1 MFHFTKASASL
12 RTRLILIPP
21 IFLFAGIMVAVTTTL
36 IDAYP
41 DRITVETTSGMT
53 IAGHLIRHTLDNI
66 KSVDDLDANLDRL
79 AKELSNV
86 RHVMVE
92 YRLAPG
98 SPVGKLITPTSE
110 REAPSWFVN
119 WLAPAS
125 TSETFPIVNAGQW
138 GGELVMFAEPADEV
152 DEIWHELIFLI
163 GLLSAISVGIAS
175 LIWLSTNVALKPLRD
190 LVEGLNRLEKG
201 QFDGLME
208 TRVAELQRAAQQFNR
223 LAKSLARAEADNR
236 LLIDRLMSI
245 QESERKTLARELHDE
260 FGASLFGIRAA
271 ASCIVES
278 ATANGAERDRL
289 AEIAERA
296 GAISALA
303 DTIQKHNYRMLERIR
318 PVVLDQMGLY
328 NALRHLVG
336 AWAADHRGCS
346 CELEMP
352 PGRPVLGE
360 EVSLTIYRI
369 VQECLTNVAR
379 HSEATHVNISMKT
392 TADHSMSIDIA
403 DDGIGLS
410 QNFRFGFGFLG
421 MSERARRIGGRLKV
435 SNGAKKG
442 TLVEVLIPGVTN
454 GCEPYD
460 DPRTIR
466 LALQNGK
473 DTAQDGIMS

>member
-21 IFLFAGIMVAVTTTL
+21 IFLVAGIIVAVSTTL
-36 IDAYP
+36 VEAP
-41 DRITVETTSGMT
+41 DRIAVETTSGLT
-53 IAGHLIRHTLDNI
+53 IAGHLVQHTLDNI
-66 KSVDDLDANLDRL
+66 KSADDLDSNLDRL
-79 AKELSNV
+79 AKELSHV
-86 RHVMVE
+86 RHVRVE

-98 SPVGKLITPTSE
+98 LPVSKLITPVSDW
-110 REAPSWFVN
+110 EAPSWFLN
-119 WLAPAS
+119 WLAPAPIS
-125 TSETFPIVNAGQW
+125 QIFPIVNTGQRS
-138 GGELVMFAEPADEV
+138 GELAMSAQPADEI
-152 DEIWHELIFLI
+152 DEIWHELVFLI
-163 GLLSAISVGIAS
+163 GLLSAISVGIVS
-175 LIWLSTNVALKPLRD
+175 LIWLSTNVTLKPLRD

-208 TRVAELQRAAQQFNR
+208 TSVAELQRVAQQFNR

-245 QESERKTLARELHDE
+245 QESERKTIARELHDE

-278 ATANGAERDRL
+278 ATANRPQRDRL

-296 GAISALA
+296 GAISTLA
-303 DTIQKHNYRMLERIR
+303 DTIQKHNYRILERIR

-328 NALRHLVG
+328 NALRHLVD
-336 AWAADHRGCS
+336 AWSVDHRGFS

-352 PGRPVLGE
+352 PRRPVLGE
-360 EVSLTIYRI
+360 EISLTIYRI

-379 HSEATHVNISMKT
+379 HSQATHVYISMKIA
-392 TADHSMSIDIA
+392 ADHSMSIHIA

-421 MSERARRIGGRLKV
+421 MSERVRRIGGRLKV
-435 SNGAKKG
+435 SNGPKKG
-442 TLVEVLIPGVTN
+442 TLIEVLIPGVTN
-454 GCEPYD
+454 GCEAYD
-460 DPRTIR
+460 DSQTIR
-466 LALQNGK
+466 SASQTETIQARLA
-473 DTAQDGIMS
+473 